1 MAATIK
7 VVDGGWFAVTGA
19 DGAFRLDDVPPGT
32 YPIVGWIARGTEYHG
47 TVTVKE
53 GQHGDGAARRHRS
66 GRHAA
71 PLAEGRHAIRSL
83 RMMLVATA
91 LATGCHRAP
100 AAPPLQATAAPP
112 DMAAPFLTVMSAMR
126 CEECH
131 GKIAARWRTSAHA
144 RADKTPLYVAM
155 HAHAPDAAGC
165 DHCHAPFAGHAD
177 PAEPATREAVTCDV
191 CHSIA
196 AVEPARSG
204 GAFTLATQENVKRG
218 PLCDAK
224 DHYFHKMGCSP
235 LHTEGRFCAGCHLY
249 YRTTATGASLPVFT
263 EYEEWRDGP
272 AADAGLECQSCHMPA
287 IEGGEVARGWKPR
300 PRSHD
305 HSLLGLDG
313 TLRKR
318 ALKLRLAVTAAGD
331 GAVHVTATLTNVGAG
346 HAVPS
351 GMPGRRIVLRAVA
364 LDAAGNEEGR
374 AERQWGRVLADDTGR
389 ERPFYAATRVVSDH
403 RLVRDVPAVEELDIP
418 APRPGTLSVA
428 VVWRDSPAAWHD
440 ELGVDGAEETLLET
454 KVPLPTSANRA
465 QPRIV
470 TLEPIR

>member
-1 MAATIK
+1 MMLAAT
-7 VVDGGWFAVTGA
+7 
-19 DGAFRLDDVPPGT
+19 
-32 YPIVGWIARGTEYHG
+32 
-47 TVTVKE
+47 
-53 GQHGDGAARRHRS
+53 
-66 GRHAA
+66 
-71 PLAEGRHAIRSL
+71 AI
-83 RMMLVATA
+83 
-91 LATGCHRAP
+91 ATGCHRP
-100 AAPPLQATAAPP
+100 PAPPPRRRP
-112 DMAAPFLTVMSAMR
+112 RRRISAAPFLTVMSAMR

-131 GKIAARWRTSAHA
+131 GQIAARWRTSAHA

-155 HAHAPDAAGC
+155 HARAPDAAGC
-165 DHCHAPFAGHAD
+165 DHCHAPFSGHAD

-196 AVEPARSG
+196 AVDPVRTG
-204 GAFTLATQENVKRG
+204 GAYTLRTQENVKRG

-249 YRTTATGASLPVFT
+249 YRTTAAGASLPVFT

-272 AADAGLECQSCHMPA
+272 AADEGLACQSCHMPA

-305 HSLLGLDG
+305 HSLLGRDG
-313 TLRKR
+313 GLRKR
-318 ALKLRLAVTAAGD
+318 ALKLRLAVAPGAG

-364 LDAAGNEEGR
+364 LDAAGKEQGR
-374 AERQWGRVLADDTGR
+374 AERQWARVLGDDAGR
-389 ERPFYAATRVVSDH
+389 ERPFYAATRVLSDH

-428 VVWRDSPAAWHD
+428 VMWRESPAAWRD
-440 ELGVDGAEETLLET
+440 ELGVDGAEEILLET
-454 KVPLPTSANRA
+454 HVPLPSSAGRT

-470 TLEPIR
+470 TLEPSR